1 MDLTMLHR
9 TTLEIQQRENQGIV
23 VLGLRG
29 KLEMGDGDLILRE
42 YVEPLLANG
51 NRLLALDL
59 KHVSAID
66 TAGSGL
72 LLYLAQQY
80 GAAAGRMVLFHL
92 DPAQAKIYELARLEA
107 VVEIYNDEI
116 DAINSFFPDRATPHY
131 DILEYVESQ
140 AAHEDQDDKK

>member
-1 MDLTMLHR
+1 MLGHSA
-9 TTLEIQQRENQGIV
+9 LEIQQRENQGIV
-23 VLGLRG
+23 VLELRG

-42 YVEPLLANG
+42 YVEPLLAQG
-51 NRLLALDL
+51 NRLLAHDL

-80 GAAAGRMVLFHL
+80 GAAGGRMVLFHL
-92 DPAQAKIYELARLEA
+92 DPAHAKIYELARLEA

-131 DILEYVESQ
+131 DILEYVENQ
-140 AAHEDQDDKK
+140 TAHEDQDNKK